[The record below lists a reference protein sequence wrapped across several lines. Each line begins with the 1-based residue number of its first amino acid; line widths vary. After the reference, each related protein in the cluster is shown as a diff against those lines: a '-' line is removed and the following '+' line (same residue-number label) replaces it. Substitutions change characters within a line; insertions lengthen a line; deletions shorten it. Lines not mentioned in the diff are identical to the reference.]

1 MLLFAN
7 WCALGGVVMLANRRK
22 KRLQYLMENAG
33 PTIRH
38 LLFQR
43 FDIGSNEERTSN
55 YEEMLALPVVAKW
68 RSLIPNEISASTL
81 LGSSD
86 GCFENAFGKLLQF
99 GLAIEDILTAKQRR
113 EYLRYLEVST
123 NDDIYAWLARYV
135 VASYFSITG
144 EVHPTAVTIVTD
156 RLQSLHSFVSSPSQR
171 HNIFVDSLH
180 AKLPKAYEGRKLI
193 NPGLYA
199 SGELCLPLVH
209 DVFVFS
215 HLYEQFDNEQR
226 RQVGDIIDF
235 IADKKYQ
242 SIDYGYGMVRSN
254 KNKWHAMGW
263 SAHMPLFNEQLSTAY
278 FHKGLVFRAGLF
290 SRLRNQKSSKW
301 LASVFNTFEKF
312 KIDDF
317 RFSFPGEL
325 MPETPNSYYLNGR
338 HLGLNENRRQKEG
351 RIIEST
357 YYAHLVDIYG

>member
-1 MLLFAN
+1 MLTN
-7 WCALGGVVMLANRRK
+7 QRE
-22 KRLQYLMENAG
+22 KRLLYLLENAG

-55 YEEMLALPVVAKW
+55 YEELLALPELAKW
-68 RSLIPNEISASTL
+68 RSLIPNEISASSL

-86 GCFENAFGKLLQF
+86 DCFENAFGKLLQF

-113 EYLRYLEVST
+113 DYLHYLEVST

-135 VASYFSITG
+135 VASYFCITG

-156 RLQSLHSFVSSPSQR
+156 RLQSLHAFVSDPTERQS
-171 HNIFVDSLH
+171 IFVDSLP
-180 AKLPKAYEGRKLI
+180 AKLPKAYAGRKLI
-193 NPGLYA
+193 NPALYA
-199 SGELCLPLVH
+199 NGELRLPLVH

-215 HLYEQFDNEQR
+215 YLLDQLDDEQR
-226 RQVGDIIDF
+226 RQVDDIVDF
-235 IADKKYQ
+235 IVDERYQ

-263 SAHMPLFNEQLSTAY
+263 SAHLPLFNDQLSTSY
-278 FHKGLVFRAGLF
+278 FRKGLVFRAGLF
-290 SRLRNQKSSKW
+290 SRLKGKKGSKW
-301 LASVFNTFEKF
+301 LASVVDTFEQF

-317 RFSFPGEL
+317 RFLFPAEL
-325 MPETPNSYYLNGR
+325 MPATPNSYFLNGR

-357 YYAHLVDIYG
+357 YYAHLVDIDV